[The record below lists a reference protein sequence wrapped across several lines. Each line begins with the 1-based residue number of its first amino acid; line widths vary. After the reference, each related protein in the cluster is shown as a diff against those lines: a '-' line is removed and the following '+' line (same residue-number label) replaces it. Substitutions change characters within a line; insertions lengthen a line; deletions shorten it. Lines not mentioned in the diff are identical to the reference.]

1 MRSVAEPSP
10 APVLG
15 AHQSRIWNEVLVVGL
30 GPGDPDHLTARATA
44 VLSTAASSGQLVL
57 RTRIHPTVEQW
68 PLLATAPSFDHIYEH
83 AADFDTVYRDIVSSL
98 LDRIGVPSA
107 TPLVYAVPGHP
118 SIGEATVLRLR
129 QECRDRGITVTIV
142 PGVSFIDA
150 IAPLLAVDF
159 ADGLHIVDA
168 LSVARI
174 DPTVPVLVCQI
185 HSRRVAT
192 HVKLT
197 LASHYPDTHPVVI
210 IQAAGVSGQMRT
222 NPVELWEL
230 DHRDDLDHLTT
241 VFVTPLDPLSAVRE
255 PATLALVMA
264 RLRAVDG
271 CPWDR
276 EQTHESL
283 RRFLLEETYEAL
295 EKLDSGDVV
304 GLEEELGDILL
315 QIVFHAQIATE
326 TGTFDFGDVV
336 AGIVSKMIRRH
347 PHVFGDAE
355 ATTTDAV
362 LQNWEATKRAE
373 RDAVADTEAE
383 AEAETGQPGRKSM
396 LDGVP
401 RSLPALA
408 QSQSIQD
415 RAARVGFDWPD
426 ITGVLDKI
434 VEEARELTE
443 ADDAGRASEVGDL
456 LFTLVNLSRRLGVD
470 AEESL
475 RGSANRFR
483 ARFGRVEASVANRGV
498 EWSTLDAADLDT
510 MWNDAKRATAAT
522 TIHAHL
528 ATVHLAPPDG
538 SDTGVG

>member
-1 MRSVAEPSP
+1 MPFVAEQSP
-10 APVLG
+10 ESSLG
-15 AHQSRIWNEVLVVGL
+15 TQQSRVWNEVVIVGL
-30 GPGDPDHLTARATA
+30 GPGDPDHLTARAAAIITD
-44 VLSTAASSGQLVL
+44 AASAGQLVL
-57 RTRIHPTVEQW
+57 RTRIHPTVDKW
-68 PLLATAPSFDHIYEH
+68 PLLATAPSFDHIYEQ
-83 AADFDTVYRDIVSSL
+83 ASDFDTVYRDIVDAIL
-98 LDRIGVPSA
+98 VRIGQPSD

-129 QECRDRGITVTIV
+129 EACRDRGITVTIV
-142 PGVSFIDA
+142 AGLSFIDA
-150 IAPLLAVDF
+150 IAPLLDVDV

-168 LSVARI
+168 LSSSRI
-174 DPTVPVLVCQI
+174 DPTIPVLVCQI

-197 LASHYPDTHPVVI
+197 LASHYPDTHPVMIV
-210 IQAAGVSGQMRT
+210 QAAGVSGQMRMRT
-222 NPVELWEL
+222 VELWEL

-241 VFVTPLDPLSAVRE
+241 IFLKPLEPLAAVRE

-264 RLRAVDG
+264 RLRAEDG

-276 EQTHESL
+276 DQTHESL

-295 EKLDSGDVV
+295 EKLDAGDVS

-315 QIVFHAQIATE
+315 QIVFHSQIASE

-336 AGIVSKMIRRH
+336 AGIVSKMVRRH
-347 PHVFGDAE
+347 PHVFGDAV

-373 RDAVADTEAE
+373 RDSAADTEAE
-383 AEAETGQPGRKSM
+383 VPVRKSM

-443 ADDAGRASEVGDL
+443 ANDAERASEVGDL
-456 LFTLVNLSRRLGVD
+456 FFTLVNLSRRLGVD

-483 ARFGRVEASVANRGV
+483 ARFGHVEASVATRGV
-498 EWSTLDAADLDT
+498 DWSTLDASELDN
-510 MWNDAKRATAAT
+510 MWNDAKRATATRTFQSHDAGPY
-522 TIHAHL
+522 L
-528 ATVHLAPPDG
+528 ASPEG
-538 SDTGVG
+538 SDTVVR

>member
-1 MRSVAEPSP
+1 MRFVAEPSP
-10 APVLG
+10 ASSLG
-15 AHQSRIWNEVLVVGL
+15 AHQSRIWNEVVVVGL
-30 GPGDPDHLTARATA
+30 GPGDLDHLTARATS
-44 VLSTAASSGQLVL
+44 VITTAASSGQLVL
-57 RTRIHPTVEQW
+57 RTRIHPTVEKW
-68 PLLATAPSFDHIYEH
+68 PLLASAPSFDHIYEH
-83 AADFDTVYRDIVSSL
+83 ASDFDTVYRDIVDAI
-98 LDRIGVPSA
+98 LDRIGQQSD

-129 QECRDRGITVTIV
+129 EECRDRGITVTIV
-142 PGVSFIDA
+142 PGLSFIDA
-150 IAPLLAVDF
+150 IAPLLSFDV
-159 ADGLHIVDA
+159 ADGLHIIDA
-168 LSVARI
+168 LSVTRI
-174 DPTVPVLVCQI
+174 DPTVAILVCQI

-222 NPVELWEL
+222 NTVELWEL

-241 VFVTPLDPLSAVRE
+241 VFVKPLDPISAVRE

-264 RLRAVDG
+264 RLRAADG

-347 PHVFGDAE
+347 PHVFGDEE

-362 LQNWEATKRAE
+362 LLNWEVTKRAE
-373 RDAVADTEAE
+373 RDAVADTE
-383 AEAETGQPGRKSM
+383 TGMDRKGRTSM

-426 ITGVLDKI
+426 ITGVLEKI

-456 LFTLVNLSRRLGVD
+456 FFTLVNLSRRLGVD
-470 AEESL
+470 AEEAL

-483 ARFGRVEASVANRGV
+483 ARFGHVEASVSTRGV
-498 EWSTLDAADLDT
+498 DWSTLAASDLDT
-510 MWNDAKRATAAT
+510 MWNDAKQATAAT
-522 TIHAHL
+522 AATIISAHGPV
-528 ATVHLAPPDG
+528 VHVGPQEG
-538 SDTGVG
+538 SDTVVG

>member
-1 MRSVAEPSP
+1 MRFVAEASSTSIS
-10 APVLG
+10 G
-15 AHQSRIWNEVLVVGL
+15 THQSRKWNEVIVVGL

-44 VLSTAASSGQLVL
+44 VITGAASSGQLVL
-57 RTRIHPTVEQW
+57 RTRIHPTVEKW
-68 PLLATAPSFDHIYEH
+68 PLLAIAPSFDHIYEE
-83 AADFDTVYRDIVSSL
+83 AADFETVYRDIVASL
-98 LDRIGVPSA
+98 LDRIGHQSD

-129 QECRDRGITVTIV
+129 DECRDRGITVTVV
-142 PGVSFIDA
+142 PGLSFIDA
-150 IAPLLAVDF
+150 IAPLLDVDV
-159 ADGLHIVDA
+159 ADGLHIVDS
-168 LSVARI
+168 LSVTRI
-174 DPTVPVLVCQI
+174 DPTVPILVCQI

-222 NPVELWEL
+222 NTVELWEL

-241 VFVTPLDPLSAVRE
+241 VFVKPLDQLSAVRE

-264 RLRAVDG
+264 RLRADNG

-276 EQTHESL
+276 EQTHKSL

-295 EKLDSGDVV
+295 EKLDAGDVA

-315 QIVFHAQIATE
+315 QIFFHAQIATE
-326 TGTFDFGDVV
+326 TGAFDFGDVV

-355 ATTTDAV
+355 ATTADAV

-373 RDAVADTEAE
+373 RDAVANTEAD
-383 AEAETGQPGRKSM
+383 TDRKVRTSM

-443 ADDAGRASEVGDL
+443 ADEAGRASEVGDL

-470 AEESL
+470 AEEAL

-483 ARFGRVEASVANRGV
+483 ARFSHVEASVANRGV
-498 EWSTLDAADLDT
+498 EWSTLAASDLDT
-510 MWNDAKRATAAT
+510 MWNDAKRATASG
-522 TIHAHL
+522 TIPDRDAM
-528 ATVHLAPPDG
+528 VDLAPPDG
-538 SDTGVG
+538 SDPVVG

>member
-1 MRSVAEPSP
+1 MAETPDASTIG
-10 APVLG
+10 VC
-15 AHQSRIWNEVLVVGL
+15 QSRIWKEVVVVGL
-30 GPGDPDHLTARATA
+30 GPGDPDLLTMRANA
-44 VLSTAASSGQLVL
+44 VIDAAASAGQLVL
-57 RTRIHPTVEQW
+57 RTRIHPTVEKW
-68 PLLATAPSFDHIYEH
+68 SLLATAPSFDHIYERSSS
-83 AADFDTVYRDIVSSL
+83 FDTVYRDIVDAI
-98 LDRIGVPSA
+98 LDRVGQQSD

-118 SIGEATVLRLR
+118 TIGEATVLGLR
-129 QECRDRGITVTIV
+129 EKCRTLGINVTIV
-142 PGVSFIDA
+142 PGLSFIDA
-150 IAPLLAVDF
+150 IAPHLEVDVV
-159 ADGLHIVDA
+159 DGLHIIDA
-168 LSVARI
+168 LSMGRI
-174 DPTVPVLVCQI
+174 DPTVAVVICQI

-197 LASHYPDTHPVVI
+197 LASHYPDTHPVMI
-210 IQAAGVSGQMRT
+210 IQASGVTGQMRT
-222 NPVELWEL
+222 NTVELWEL

-241 VFVTPLDPLSAVRE
+241 LFVKALDPLSAVRE

-264 RLRAVDG
+264 RLRAVNG

-276 EQTHESL
+276 EQTHDSL

-295 EKLDSGDVV
+295 EKLDAGDVV

-315 QIVFHAQIATE
+315 QVVFHSQIATE

-347 PHVFGDAE
+347 PHVFGTAE

-362 LQNWEATKRAE
+362 LQNWEVTKRAE
-373 RDAVADTEAE
+373 RDAVADSETEM
-383 AEAETGQPGRKSM
+383 GRKVRNSM

-443 ADDAGRASEVGDL
+443 ADDAGRASEIGDL
-456 LFTLVNLSRRLGVD
+456 IFTLVNLSRRLGVD
-470 AEESL
+470 AEEAL

-483 ARFGRVEASVANRGV
+483 VRFGHVEASVASRGV
-498 EWSTLDAADLDT
+498 DWSTLDASDLDN
-510 MWNDAKRATAAT
+510 MWNDAKRETAINEA
-522 TIHAHL
+522 ARGAVVRL
-528 ATVHLAPPDG
+528 LPPEG
-538 SDTGVG
+538 S